1 MPGYGTNFE
10 APVFIGTRPTSGI
23 NSPAINDYGVAQV
36 LQRGTIVA
44 NSSLVVS
51 GTIFVPI
58 GSTIIDI
65 TEDTVVAWNAGSV
78 VATIGTAAADTSFA
92 PSTTITATGRY
103 RPTFTATNLL
113 NMGSVSGTGS
123 IVWSVTPS
131 VSCSAGKSVF
141 TIEYAPNQNTYVG
154 AT

>member
-1 MPGYGTNFE
+1 MPGYGTSFE
-10 APVFIGTRPTSGI
+10 APLFIGTRPQSAI
-23 NSPAINDYGVAQV
+23 NSPATNDYGVVQAM
-36 LQRGTIVA
+36 QRQTIVA

-51 GTIFVPI
+51 GTVVLPI

-65 TEDTVVAWNAGSV
+65 TEDTLVAWNAGSV

-113 NMGSVSGTGS
+113 NMGSVSGTGT

-131 VSCSAGKSVF
+131 VSCSAGTTVL
-141 TIEYAPNQNTYVG
+141 TLEYAPNQNTYVG